1 MTTCQLVHLALTS
14 LQRCEQ
20 SVSTSRSSECA
31 PSAPQSPYLPRV
43 RWVLEELDK
52 NPGAPVTLHCFTVDC
67 TWVQSWSH
75 CCAWQSRRRK
85 RLSLRLNDT
94 KIKSKSAQKTHKLTS
109 RTTDSHAARS
119 ASKVGHSSEVGQSGS
134 CSSKDHKAALN
145 GDALNFRNLGSII
158 AVLPMSTV
166 RNGSVRRPSETK
178 SGRSGGRN
186 RSRREETQQITVL
199 GLRRRA
205 RRSNPI
211 VTLTETP
218 GSCNARC
225 SCPSRCT
232 SCRRLGQIL
241 SVPVI
246 SYSFASLRQPLLS
259 LAVHTQPG
267 TILRAAAYEQLPRPL
282 LLDDALPPLIPSA
295 QDCDLLANIV
305 A

>member
-1 MTTCQLVHLALTS
+1 M
-14 LQRCEQ
+14 
-20 SVSTSRSSECA
+20 
-31 PSAPQSPYLPRV
+31 SAV
-43 RWVLEELDK
+43 RD
-52 NPGAPVTLHCFTVDC
+52 D
-67 TWVQSWSH
+67 
-75 CCAWQSRRRK
+75 
-85 RLSLRLNDT
+85 
-94 KIKSKSAQKTHKLTS
+94 SA
-109 RTTDSHAARS
+109 
-119 ASKVGHSSEVGQSGS
+119 
-134 CSSKDHKAALN
+134 
-145 GDALNFRNLGSII
+145 
-158 AVLPMSTV
+158 
-166 RNGSVRRPSETK
+166 RRPSETK

-205 RRSNPI
+205 HRSNRI

-232 SCRRLGQIL
+232 SCRWLRQIL

-267 TILRAAAYEQLPRPL
+267 TILRAAADEQLPRPL

-295 QDCDLLANIV
+295 QECDLLANIV